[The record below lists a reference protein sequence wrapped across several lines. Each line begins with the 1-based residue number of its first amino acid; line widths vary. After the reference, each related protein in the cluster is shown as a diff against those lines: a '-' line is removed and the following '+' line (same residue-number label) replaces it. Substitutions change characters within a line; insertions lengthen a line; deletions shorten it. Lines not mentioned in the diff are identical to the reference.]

1 MIDFSLTKEQQELQ
15 LRVRQFAKDVV
26 APGAAE
32 HDRTGEFPYE
42 IAKQAW
48 KEGFL
53 NSHIPAEFGGPG
65 RGSIETCI
73 IAEEISAACSGIG
86 IALDANSLAQGP
98 LLVAGSDEQK
108 RQFLQPMTEK
118 PMFASYAVT
127 EPDAGSDVSR
137 LSTTATKIN
146 DNTFVINGLKWW
158 ITGGGVANWYFVL
171 ARTEN
176 GPTGFIVDADSPG
189 IVRGPK
195 EENLGQ
201 HASNTVRVA
210 FEDVHVPAENILW
223 KEGDGFKIAMKTFD
237 YSRPLVAAAAVG
249 VARAAL
255 EHATTYAKRR
265 KCFNKKIIKY
275 QGVSF
280 KLADIA
286 MHVETARLLTWKSAW
301 LYDQGLPNTKESA
314 MAKAY
319 AADYCMKATI
329 DAVQVMGGYGY
340 SMEVPMEK
348 LMRDAK
354 IFQIYEGTSEIQRTI
369 IVASLMRGR

>member
-1 MIDFSLTKEQQELQ
+1 MDFKLSDEHLELQ
-15 LRVRQFAKDVV
+15 QRARKFATEVV
-26 APGAAE
+26 APAAAH
-32 HDRTGEFPYE
+32 HDRTGEFPFK
-42 IAKQAW
+42 IAKIAHA
-48 KEGFL
+48 EGLL
-53 NSHIPAEFGGPG
+53 NSLVEKKFGGPE
-65 RGSIETCI
+65 RGSLATCI

-86 IALDANSLAQGP
+86 IALDANALAQGP
-98 LLVAGSDEQK
+98 VLIAGNDDQK
-108 RQFLQPMTEK
+108 RRFLQPMIEK
-118 PMFASYAVT
+118 PTFASYAVT

-137 LSTTATKIN
+137 LSTTATRIDDK
-146 DNTFVINGLKWW
+146 TYSINGLKWW
-158 ITGGGVANWYFVL
+158 ITGGAVASWYFVL
-171 ARTEN
+171 AKAE
-176 GPTGFIVDADSPG
+176 GGATGFIVPADTPG
-189 IVRGPK
+189 IIRGVK

-210 FEDVHVPAENILW
+210 FEDVRVPIENRLLN
-223 KEGDGFKIAMKTFD
+223 EGDGFKIAMKTFD

-249 VARAAL
+249 VARSAL
-255 EHATTYAKRR
+255 EHATKYAKRR
-265 KCFNKKIIKY
+265 KTFGKKIIKY

-280 KLADIA
+280 KLADMA

-319 AADYCMKATI
+319 AADYCMQATI
-329 DAVQVMGGYGY
+329 DAVQIMGGYGY

-369 IVASLMRGR
+369 IVSSLMRGR